1 MIVVGADS
9 DAIKKE
15 IKEMNVEVV
24 ENAVWQE
31 GIASSLRCG
40 LTAVQKMKPVT
51 DGIIFMVCDQPYVT
65 TSLLDDLLRAQ
76 HETGLPLVSSNYEGT
91 LGTPALFHQSFFA
104 ELMALK
110 GDTGAR
116 KILAKHPDEV
126 AVISFPKGV
135 IDIDTD
141 AQYESLKRNK
151 HSS

>member
-1 MIVVGADS
+1 MIVVGSDS

-15 IKEMNVEVV
+15 IKEMKVDVV
-24 ENAVWQE
+24 ENAEWQE

-51 DGIIFMVCDQPYVT
+51 DGIIFMVCDQPYVNP
-65 TSLLDDLLRAQ
+65 SLLDGLLRAQ

-104 ELMALK
+104 ELMTLK

-116 KILAKHPDEV
+116 KILANHPDQV
-126 AVISFPKGV
+126 AAVSFPEGV

-141 AQYESLKRNK
+141 AQYELLKQNNP
-151 HSS
+151 SS